1 MASKKNNKSMV
12 QQNLK
17 RIKTTTKYINT
28 QVVGTVGELIEDAKI
43 NGKEA
48 RKITSSSV
56 KELQFVNSLG
66 KVIATTKKVNKR
78 VKKTATEVMDDVVNT
93 TKKSIQSIDIAE
105 NIEQIKTNAVKA
117 NDFALTTTENVVNSA
132 VKNGTQLQNIAD
144 KAVKG
149 GLNIA
154 ARQQDMIFNTLETVK
169 GQILHSADRL
179 QTIFS
184 KN

>member
-1 MASKKNNKSMV
+1 MAAKKNNKSMV

-17 RIKTTTKYINT
+17 KIKTTAKYINT
-28 QVVGTVGELIEDAKI
+28 QVVGTVQELIEDTKI
-43 NGKEA
+43 NSKEA

-56 KELQFVNSLG
+56 TEIQFVNSLG
-66 KVIATTKKVNKR
+66 KVMATSKKLNKR
-78 VKKTATEVMDDVVNT
+78 VKKTATEVMGDVVNT
-93 TKKSIQSIDIAE
+93 TKKNIQSIDIAE
-105 NIEQIKTNAVKA
+105 NIEQIKTTTIKA
-117 NDFALTTTENVVNSA
+117 NELAITTTENLVNTA

-149 GLNIA
+149 GLTIA
-154 ARQQDMIFNTLETVK
+154 ARNQDMLFNTLEAVK
-169 GQILHSADRL
+169 GQILQSADRL